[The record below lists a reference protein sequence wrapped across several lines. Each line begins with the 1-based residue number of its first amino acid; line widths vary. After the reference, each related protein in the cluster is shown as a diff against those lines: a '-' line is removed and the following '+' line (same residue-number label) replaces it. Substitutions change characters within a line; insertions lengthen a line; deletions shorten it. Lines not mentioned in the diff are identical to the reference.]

1 MISELQRILPPTSV
15 TTRLIDRIA
24 YSRDA
29 SLYAM
34 TPIAVVR
41 PRSVADVRALFE
53 WCHTYQQHVTFRTAG
68 TSLSGQAVTDG
79 VIVDVGRHFKQWSV
93 EDDGARLRVHP
104 GVIGAHANAYLR
116 PYGRKIGPDPASIM
130 ACMIGGIV
138 ANNAS
143 GMCCGTVQ
151 NSYHTVASIT
161 YLLTDGTRIDTGDE
175 ASCREWSN
183 GPSPIARGIAQ
194 LREEIRADEALVA
207 RIRRKYRIKNTIGYS
222 LNAFL
227 DEDDPARILGKLM
240 IGSEGTLG
248 FVEEVVFSTVVDAAF
263 KLTSLLRFHSVADA
277 CAQVDVLRDAGA
289 AAIELMDA
297 ASLRSVGMHD
307 GAALLVE
314 FQATSHEQRDQ
325 HRLHAE
331 ALTASMPLTVPA
343 TWTQDADEQLALW
356 KIRKGLMPTIGAM
369 RPPGSTMIN
378 EDIAVPPHHLASL
391 VHDVRTCFEK
401 HGYREAI
408 IFGHAKDGNIHFVVN
423 QQFTTVADVKQY
435 GEFMDDIAA
444 IVVDTYQGSLKAEHG
459 TGRNMTPYV
468 EKEWGSEAYAFMQRL
483 KKLVDPHGILNPG
496 VILDDDVHAH
506 VRNIKK
512 VPVVD
517 AETDRCIECGFCEH
531 VCPSRSLTLT
541 PRQRIVVRRE
551 LKSRP
556 HSDELDVVAEDFDY
570 DGVQTCAVDGIC
582 ATVCPVGIDTGLLV
596 KRLRHE
602 AHGAWV
608 DRAATRA
615 AGSFGVVNTAARLAT
630 SVAHFFVP
638 ALNGASA
645 TSIREHNTS
654 TADVLLFPSCGARW
668 LGSTSTSP
676 NVIDIMRIL
685 SERAGLTVAIPEGSS
700 SECCGHL
707 FASKGF
713 SNASHGCERSLHNFL
728 QQHAG
733 PNTLVVTDSSTC
745 ATSMVDQPNTIDP
758 IRFLAEHILPRLTI
772 TARRGH
778 VVLHPG
784 CGVEKLRLTPL
795 MRTIAEAC
803 ADHVTIPITASCCGM
818 AGDRGILHPELPE
831 SALAQERAEVLTMAS
846 NGYYA
851 ANTTCEIALSR
862 AMGVHY
868 EPIAALLEACSRPT
882 SERPDP
888 SM

>member
-1 MISELQRILPPTSV
+1 MISELQRILPPTTVS
-15 TTRLIDRIA
+15 TRLIDRIA

-34 TPIAVVR
+34 TPIAVIR
-41 PRSVADVRALFE
+41 PHSSRDICALFA
-53 WCHTYQQHVTFRTAG
+53 WCIEHGQHLAFRTAG

-79 VIVDVGRHFKQWSV
+79 VIVDVGRHFKNWSI
-93 EDDGARLRVHP
+93 EDEGMRLRVQP

-116 PYGRKIGPDPASIM
+116 RYGRKIGPDPASIM

-151 NSYHTVASIT
+151 NSYHTIASIT
-161 YLLTDGTRIDTGDE
+161 FILADGTRIDTGNE
-175 ASCREWSN
+175 IESKAWSD
-183 GPSPIARGIAQ
+183 GTSAIARGIAV
-194 LREEIRADEALVA
+194 LRDEIRADAELVA

-227 DEDDPARILGKLM
+227 DEDEPARILGKLM

-248 FVEEVVFSTVVDAAF
+248 FVEEVVFNTVPDAAF
-263 KLTSLLRFHSVADA
+263 KLTGLLRFHSIADA
-277 CAQVDVLRDAGA
+277 CAQVDPLREAGA

-314 FQATSHEQRDQ
+314 FQAESEEQRARDR
-325 HRLHAE
+325 HHAE
-331 ALTASMPLTVPA
+331 QLSAGMLLTFPA
-343 TWTQDADEQLALW
+343 TWTYDPNEQHALW

-391 VHDVRTCFEK
+391 VHDVQACFEK
-401 HGYREAI
+401 HGYTEAI

-435 GEFMDDIAA
+435 GEFMDDIAD

-468 EKEWGSEAYAFMQRL
+468 EKEWGIEAYGFMKRL
-483 KKLVDPHGILNPG
+483 KRLVDPHNILNPG
-496 VILDDDVHAH
+496 VILDDDIHAH

-517 AETDRCIECGFCEH
+517 PETDRCIECGYCEH

-551 LKSRP
+551 LHARLNS
-556 HSDELDVVAEDFDY
+556 SELEVVAEDFEY
-570 DGVQTCAVDGIC
+570 DGLQTCAVDGMC
-582 ATVCPVGIDTGLLV
+582 ATVCPVGIDTGSLV
-596 KRLRHE
+596 KRLRSE
-602 AHGAWV
+602 SHGSIVVQASI
-608 DRAATRA
+608 RAAT
-615 AGSFGVVNTAARLAT
+615 SFGAVNAVAR
-630 SVAHFFVP
+630 VASTVLHTLVP
-638 ALNGASA
+638 SLNGASSI
-645 TSIREHNTS
+645 SIREQAPAN
-654 TADVLLFPSCGARW
+654 ADVLLIPSCGARW
-668 LGSTSTSP
+668 LGSTSAAP
-676 NVIDIMRIL
+676 HVIDLIRTL
-685 SERAGLTVAIPEGSS
+685 TERAGMSVVVPTGAS
-700 SECCGHL
+700 SECCGQL

-713 SNASHGCERSLHNFL
+713 TDAAHICERSMHDFIQRHLTE
-728 QQHAG
+728 G
-733 PNTLVVTDSSTC
+733 VLVVTDSSTC
-745 ATSMVDQPNTIDP
+745 ATSMPEHVNVVDPL
-758 IRFLAEHILPRLTI
+758 RFLAEHLLPRLTI
-772 TARRGH
+772 TSRLDH

-784 CGVEKLRLTPL
+784 CGVEKLRAITLL
-795 MRTIAEAC
+795 QTIAQAC
-803 ADHVTIPITASCCGM
+803 AHHVTIPVSASCCGM
-818 AGDRGILHPELPE
+818 AGDRGLLHPELPE
-831 SALAQERAEVLTMAS
+831 SALAQEKAEVLSMSS

-851 ANTTCEIALSR
+851 VNTTCEIALSR
-862 AMGVHY
+862 AMGVLY
-868 EPIAALLEACSRPT
+868 QPIAALLEECTRSR
-882 SERPDP
+882 S
-888 SM
+888 